1 MESGENMAS
10 ITVNYAESE
19 FDWKAIT
26 PLLDRLCIEYDEDDG
41 VAKAPNNDTFQ
52 LSIYPRAGYIRC
64 DTIDGEDDFCEA
76 IFVLI
81 LNLPA
86 PDGVRVIIQEDEYD
100 EGISMA
106 LNDFIES
113 IMEEDEQ

>member
-1 MESGENMAS
+1 MESGEGMAS
-10 ITVNYAESE
+10 ITINYAESE
-19 FDWKAIT
+19 LDWSIIA
-26 PLLDRLCIEYDEDDG
+26 PLLEKIGIEYDEDDG
-41 VAKAPNNDTFQ
+41 IATAPNRDTFQ
-52 LSIYPRAGYIRC
+52 LSIYPRAGYLRC
-64 DTIDGEDDFCEA
+64 DTIEDEEDFCEA

-86 PDGVRVIIQEDEYD
+86 PDGVRVIIQEDEHD

-106 LNDFIES
+106 LNDFIDS